1 MKTIPESAVFY
12 KSTAVFT
19 ETSVPAAI
27 QRGHTTADDVWARIR
42 ILEGSLL
49 YRITDPR
56 VPPEEVLL
64 TPDRPGVVEPHIEHE
79 VQVVGPVRFQ
89 LDFHR

>member
-1 MKTIPESAVFY
+1 MKTIPDSLTCY
-12 KSTAVFT
+12 KSTPIFT
-19 ETSVPAAI
+19 EDSVPAAI
-27 QRGHTTADDVWARIR
+27 RRGHTTAGDVWARIR

-64 TPDRPGVVEPHIEHE
+64 TPDHPGVVEPQVEHE

>member
-1 MKTIPESAVFY
+1 MKTIPDSAVFY

-19 ETSVPAAI
+19 QDTVPAAL
-27 QRGHTTADDVWARIR
+27 QQGHTTAGDVWARIR
-42 ILEGSLL
+42 VLEGSLR
-49 YRITDPR
+49 YRITDPC

-64 TPDRPGVVEPHIEHE
+64 TPDHPGVVEPRIEHQ